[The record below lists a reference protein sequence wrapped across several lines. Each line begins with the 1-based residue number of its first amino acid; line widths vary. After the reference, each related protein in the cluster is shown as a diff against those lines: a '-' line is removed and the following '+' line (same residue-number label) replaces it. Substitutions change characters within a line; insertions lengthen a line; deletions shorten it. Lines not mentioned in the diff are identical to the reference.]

1 MKLLVHGF
9 GYTAEVLG
17 ARLMTEG
24 WTVVGTSRR
33 AERRAE
39 LTAMGVSA
47 VDPADGAALSDAVS
61 SADAVLL
68 SAPPTDEGCPGL
80 TDLASALESGSG
92 RPRWIG
98 YLSTT
103 GVYGDHQG
111 RWVFERTPPTPQSV
125 EGTRRTDAE
134 RAWLALGER
143 TGLPVMVFRLPG
155 IYGPGRSPFTRLRQG
170 SATRYAAPGH
180 VVSRIHVEDIAAGLL
195 ASLRR
200 PRAGG
205 IYNLCDDLPAPSEVV
220 TAYAASLL
228 GIAPPPLAPL
238 DLSALPPQARRF
250 YLESRRV
257 SNALAKAELGWRPL
271 YPDYRAGLAAVLSSE
286 TAASIR

>member
-1 MKLLVHGF
+1 VKLLVHGF
-9 GYTAEVLG
+9 GYAAEVLG
-17 ARLMTEG
+17 IRLLGEG
-24 WTVVGTSRR
+24 WTVAGTSRR

-39 LTAMGVSA
+39 LAAMGIEP
-47 VDPADGAALSDAVS
+47 VDPTDGAALSDVMS
-61 SADAVLL
+61 TADAVLL
-68 SAPPTDEGCPGL
+68 SAPPTDAGCPGL
-80 TDLASALESGSG
+80 TDLSPALEGGVS

-125 EGTRRTDAE
+125 EGTRRCDAE

-143 TGLPVMVFRLPG
+143 TGLPVMIFRLPG

-170 SATRYAAPGH
+170 SAARYAAPGH
-180 VVSRIHVEDIAAGLL
+180 VVSRIHVEDIAAGLH
-195 ASLRR
+195 ASLQR

-228 GIAPPPLAPL
+228 GIAPPPLVPL
-238 DLSALPPQARRF
+238 DLAALPPQARRF
-250 YLESRRV
+250 YVESRRV
-257 SNALAKAELGWRPL
+257 SNALAKAELGWRPA

-286 TAASIR
+286 AAAVSR